1 MVALFCDDWCEPAG
15 LRLGEPPTAAPG
27 PGEIAVTAEAG
38 ALNFADTLMVAG
50 KYQVKPPFPFTPGFE
65 AAGTVEA
72 VGAGVRGFAPGD
84 RVFCALQYGGLASRI
99 VAPEQRVFP
108 MPKGMDARTAAA
120 WPVIYG
126 TSHIALTVRGR
137 LQAGETL
144 LVLGATSGVGL
155 AAIEIGKALGARV
168 IAQVR
173 GAAKGEAARAA
184 GADAVVDSQSESL
197 RDAVKALTDGQGAD
211 VVYDPV
217 GGDLFDEA
225 LRCVRWGARLLI
237 VGFAA
242 GRIQQIPANLLL
254 VKGVAAVGVFWNA
267 HFLHDAGELR
277 RSFADLARMHEA
289 GQLHPPVRAVL
300 PAADYARAY
309 AMLLDRNEP
318 GKIVLELTDA

>member
-1 MVALFCDDWCEPAG
+1 MVALYCDDWCEPSG
-15 LRLGEPPTAAPG
+15 LRVGEPDTAAPG
-27 PGEIAVTAEAG
+27 PGEIAVAAEAA

-50 KYQVKPPFPFTPGFE
+50 KYQVKPPFPFVPGFE

-72 VGAGVRGFAPGD
+72 VGSGVRAFQPGD
-84 RVFCALQYGGLASRI
+84 RVFCALQNGGLSSRI
-99 VAPEQRVFP
+99 VAPEKRVFP
-108 MPKGMDARTAAA
+108 MPEGMDFQTAAA

-126 TSHIALTVRGR
+126 TSHIALTARGN
-137 LQAGETL
+137 LKAGETL

-173 GAAKGEAARAA
+173 GAAKGEAALAA
-184 GADAVVDSQSESL
+184 GADAVVDTGTETL
-197 RDAVKALTDGQGAD
+197 RDAVKALTDGKGAD

-217 GGDLFDEA
+217 GGDLFDQA
-225 LRCVRWGARLLI
+225 LRCVTWGACLLI

-267 HFLHDAGELR
+267 HFIHTPDLLR
-277 RSFADLARMHEA
+277 QSFADLSAMHEA
-289 GQLHPPVRAVL
+289 GKLKPLIRAVL

-309 AMLLDRNEP
+309 AMLVDRKHA
-318 GKIVLELTDA
+318 GKIVLDLTA